1 MSAILLRLVVL
12 LAVFASIFLGSQAFL
27 RSRFNRRA
35 QAKAIN
41 HRLQLLKA
49 GATTEAAGEILR
61 KGVPNRL
68 ADDAT
73 LSQRLY
79 HRFRKMVRTADIGI
93 APQTLLAG
101 SSLAFLGMIS
111 LILLFAWITDKR
123 ITGGIVELT
132 VVVSLA
138 LTVGL
143 PFMFVHR
150 RKEKRRRRMEE
161 QFPVALDV
169 FTRALRAG
177 HPVGS
182 AIDLLSTEME
192 DPIGSEFGIVSDEV
206 AYGATLTDS
215 LMDMA
220 DRWDLQDMRMFVV
233 SISLQAETGG
243 NLAEVLSNLSSV
255 IRDRMSMFMKVRAL
269 SSEGRMSGWM
279 LSVLPVFTITLLFLI
294 NPAFYL
300 AVAGDQIFIW
310 GFSGLLILYSIG
322 VLTIRR
328 MIDLKV

>member
-1 MSAILLRLVVL
+1 MTAILVRLAVL

-27 RSRFNRRA
+27 RSQFNRRA

-49 GATTEAAGEILR
+49 GATTEHAGDILR

-68 ADDAT
+68 PADAGT
-73 LSQRLY
+73 AQRLY
-79 HRFRKMVRTADIGI
+79 YSFQRMVRIADIGV
-93 APQTLLAG
+93 APRTLLTI
-101 SSLAFLGMIS
+101 STFAFLGLS
-111 LILLFAWITDKR
+111 TLILLFAWISSKR
-123 ITGGIVELT
+123 VTGGIIELT
-132 VVVSLA
+132 IIVSLA

-143 PFMFVHR
+143 PFMFIYR
-150 RKEKRRRRMEE
+150 RKEKRRQRMEQ
-161 QFPVALDV
+161 QFPLALDV

-182 AIDLLSTEME
+182 AIELLTNEME

-233 SISLQAETGG
+233 SIALQSETGG
-243 NLAEVLSNLSSV
+243 NLAEVLTNLSGV
-255 IRDRMSMFMKVRAL
+255 IRDRQSMYMKVRAL

-279 LSVLPVFTITLLFLI
+279 LSVLPVFTICMLFLL
-294 NPAFYL
+294 NPQFYL
-300 AVAGDQIFIW
+300 AVASDPIFVY
-310 GFSGLLILYSIG
+310 GFSGLLILYAIG
-322 VLTIRR
+322 VMTIRR